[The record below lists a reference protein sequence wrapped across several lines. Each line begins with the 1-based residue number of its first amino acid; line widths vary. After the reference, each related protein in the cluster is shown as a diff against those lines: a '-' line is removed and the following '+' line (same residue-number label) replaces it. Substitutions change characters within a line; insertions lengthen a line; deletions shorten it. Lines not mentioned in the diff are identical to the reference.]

1 VTHFR
6 RRLLAVPVTAAAA
19 LVGFA
24 QPVAA
29 HSELTS
35 STPAANAVL
44 TTAPSTVRAVFSDVI
59 EPNFS
64 KATLSVDNSSPRALR
79 VAVDGAQLTATVP
92 EGSRRPG
99 AWKVAFRVVSIDGH
113 PISGTIAF
121 TVRPASASTSAT
133 STPTRTAP
141 APSTGSSPTA
151 TATTTTR
158 ASGHQDKDP
167 LAPRRRLIYWVEGIV
182 GAMLLLAAGLYW
194 ARDRS

>member
-1 VTHFR
+1 M
-6 RRLLAVPVTAAAA
+6 VPLTAAAA

-44 TTAPSTVRAVFSDVI
+44 TTAPSIVRVVFSDLI
-59 EPNFS
+59 EPKFS
-64 KATLSVDNSSPRALR
+64 KATLTVGNSSPRALR
-79 VAVDGAQLTATVP
+79 VTVDGAQLIATAP
-92 EGSRRPG
+92 EDSRRPG

-113 PISGTIAF
+113 PISGTISF
-121 TVRPASASTSAT
+121 TVRPASTSTSAE
-133 STPTRTAP
+133 STPTRTTP
-141 APSTGSSPTA
+141 APSTASSPTT
-151 TATTTTR
+151 TATTTPR

-167 LAPRRRLIYWVEGIV
+167 LEPRRRLIYWVEGIV
-182 GAMLLLAAGLYW
+182 GAMLLLAAGVFW